1 MIEAREQ
8 TMNATELTNG
18 QQIQYYFM
26 WAGGSDISQH
36 LWAWF
41 PGYKVVET
49 ISPFVPGCALIVRD
63 NGHQNAPFN
72 APYSRVR
79 NADIRI
85 LS

>member
-1 MIEAREQ
+1 MDAV
-8 TMNATELTNG
+8 ELTKG
-18 QQIQYYFM
+18 QQIEYYFM
-26 WAGGSDISQH
+26 WASGCIRSHQ

-79 NADIRI
+79 NSDIRI
-85 LS
+85 VS